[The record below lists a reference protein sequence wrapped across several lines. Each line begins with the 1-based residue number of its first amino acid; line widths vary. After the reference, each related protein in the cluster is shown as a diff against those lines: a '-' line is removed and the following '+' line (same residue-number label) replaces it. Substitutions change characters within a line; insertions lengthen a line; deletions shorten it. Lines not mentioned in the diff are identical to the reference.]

1 MQFDICGLWQNF
13 PLFVDKKMTAQMNR
27 HFYKHDYELL
37 HSLFNS
43 NCTSNSSTN
52 HGVVAHAMSKKFTV
66 TRNDLQ

>member
-1 MQFDICGLWQNF
+1 
-13 PLFVDKKMTAQMNR
+13 MNR